1 MEYKIFLE
9 ILWPLPELNNE
20 ESVFSE
26 IFSYMTKVFKLI
38 LKLQYNFHL

>member
-26 IFSYMTKVFKLI
+26 IFSYMDKSFQINIKTSI
-38 LKLQYNFHL
+38 